1 VIRGRLSLASPAIAA
16 STLLLLL
23 GCSDGGGGPSEP
35 PAPLNLS
42 VLVRVDSSTF
52 RSQGEFELGLV
63 PFDRMGNTFLHED
76 WTITPLVTDPTAVE
90 FSVAEAGLQ
99 PADTQ
104 PVATAVLIDNSG
116 SMRFSDPER
125 LRAVAAQRF
134 WEDVL
139 PSRPGNVLALLDF
152 GRGDAEPTPGFTR
165 TTLLAGF
172 TEDASVLEAA
182 LPQVQAVP
190 GGATPLYQSG
200 LEVLRWI
207 DSTIPST
214 HQRTLLVITDGAPS
228 DTDSVAQILYDEA
241 QALRV
246 RVFAVGVGSAGED
259 DPPSDA
265 AQRLLELAVQTGGIY
280 GAGDPPTRLQPIL
293 QTLARSTSPE
303 RLVVRIQLSPAP
315 ARGTRVRGTVGLEG
329 ARGAASA
336 PWTFVAP

>member
-16 STLLLLL
+16 SSLLLLL
-23 GCSDGGGGPSEP
+23 GCSDGGGPSELP
-35 PAPLNLS
+35 DPLNLS
-42 VLVRVDSSTF
+42 VMVHVDSSDF
-52 RSQGEFELGLV
+52 RSQGEFELALV
-63 PFDRMGNTFLHED
+63 PFDRTGNTFLNDD
-76 WTITPLVTDPTAVE
+76 WTITPAITDPTTVG
-90 FSVAEAGLQ
+90 FVVDGAGLQ

-116 SMRFSDPER
+116 SMRFSDPDR

-134 WEDVL
+134 WEAVL
-139 PSRPGNVLALLDF
+139 PSRSGNAVALLDF
-152 GRGDAEPTPGFTR
+152 GRGNAQPTPGFTR

-172 TEDASVLEAA
+172 TGDAAVLESA
-182 LPQVQAVP
+182 LPQIQAVP
-190 GGATPLYQSG
+190 GGATPLYKSG

-214 HQRTLLVITDGAPS
+214 HQRTLLIITDGAPS
-228 DTDSVAQILYDEA
+228 DTDSVAQVLYEEA
-241 QALRV
+241 QARRV
-246 RVFAVGVGSAGED
+246 RVFAVGVGSAGRD
-259 DPPSDA
+259 DPPTDA

-280 GAGDPPTRLQPIL
+280 GAGDPPAKLMPIL

-303 RLVVRIQLSPAP
+303 RLVVRIRLSPAP

-329 ARGAASA
+329 ARGTVSA